1 VFPLLKFTLLDFALL
16 VFRRA
21 LVMSVKSRQSS
32 MTIGSEISSSERSA
46 IHAARRGRY
55 LAPYDIASIVIAAK
69 PGATMGDQVDSPTL
83 KRP

>member
-1 VFPLLKFTLLDFALL
+1 
-16 VFRRA
+16 
-21 LVMSVKSRQSS
+21 